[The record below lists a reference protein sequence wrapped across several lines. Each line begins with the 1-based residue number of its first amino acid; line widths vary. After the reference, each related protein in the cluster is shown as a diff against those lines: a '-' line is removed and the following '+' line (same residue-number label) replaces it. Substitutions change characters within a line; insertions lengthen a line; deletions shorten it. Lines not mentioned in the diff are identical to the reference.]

1 MLTDEQLEELKPS
14 LFAGH
19 YNLLLGSG
27 VSLDS
32 FNRHRNSVM
41 GATELTTLL
50 CDLKGAKL
58 GTTLSRVS
66 LLLSPAETKTH
77 LTDRYSGCRPGPTV
91 KKITNFIWK
100 SAFTFNI
107 DDTLEA
113 AYEANR
119 NSKQTI
125 EPRNFDS
132 PYETSSNRSLL
143 PLVHLHG
150 FAREP
155 EKGYVFS
162 VAEYGRA
169 TRGLNPWMH
178 VLSEI
183 LSSEPFII
191 SGTSLNESDLEYY
204 LSGRSE
210 TSPRKNR
217 GPSVLVEPFPDAVTE
232 SDCCRHG
239 LVLVKAT
246 LNDFLDWLLVKLG
259 NPPTVSQL
267 VVPPIENIFS
277 SAPPAIEQ
285 VAFFTAFKLLR
296 PVAPNPDGELSP
308 FLYGQPPRWSD
319 LETSIDIPTAEE
331 QRLGAK
337 ARSFLER
344 EVAGKPILCLLADPG
359 TGKTTSLRRIA
370 YDLAKEGK
378 IVLQLTS
385 RTALDIDATIAC
397 LALIGRPFALVIDGL
412 ADFAVALHSILTNP
426 KINPNFITIS
436 ADRRYRTD
444 HIDRI
449 LGDQSIEYFDIE
461 PWPQGSLL
469 QLIER
474 YRKNGL
480 AGATDAIQQPELFGK
495 YIANDPVAVATC
507 RILNNFKP
515 LEAIIKSLWNDAS
528 ESARRSYAIAALAE
542 HCYSGG
548 LYYPILEEAQDNLNL
563 NDQISFDCPLPLAFA
578 EDDDYIIPLHATIAD
593 RMLLLISREK
603 RDVLFDVFIKLADAL
618 APYVNRQAV
627 IKQTP
632 EARLA
637 GRLFQADK
645 VVVPFL
651 GELSER
657 FYRETHDR
665 WRWNSRYWE
674 HRALLTQSID
684 IDTAVQYAKHAVAIE
699 AHPFPWTTLASILIR
714 KLEKTPTQRDSLF
727 TEAIDVLDQVFKY
740 EERRLWRPTPH
751 PYAVLFHG
759 AKVFLDLDGKLSNK
773 RKDWILGLIDRCE
786 RSFSRD
792 NKIISAGV
800 AILTALGITK

>member
-1 MLTDEQLEELKPS
+1 M
-14 LFAGH
+14 
-19 YNLLLGSG
+19 
-27 VSLDS
+27 
-32 FNRHRNSVM
+32 
-41 GATELTTLL
+41 
-50 CDLKGAKL
+50 
-58 GTTLSRVS
+58 
-66 LLLSPAETKTH
+66 
-77 LTDRYSGCRPGPTV
+77 
-91 KKITNFIWK
+91 
-100 SAFTFNI
+100 
-107 DDTLEA
+107 
-113 AYEANR
+113 
-119 NSKQTI
+119 
-125 EPRNFDS
+125 
-132 PYETSSNRSLL
+132 
-143 PLVHLHG
+143 
-150 FAREP
+150 
-155 EKGYVFS
+155 
-162 VAEYGRA
+162 

-217 GPSVLVEPFPDAVTE
+217 GPSILVEPFPDAVTE
-232 SDCCRHG
+232 SDCRRHG
-239 LVLVKAT
+239 LLLVKAT
-246 LNDFLDWLLVKLG
+246 LNEFLDWLLAKLG

-267 VVPPIENIFS
+267 IVPPVENIFS
-277 SAPPAIEQ
+277 PAPSAIEQ

-296 PVAPNPDGELSP
+296 PVSPNPDGELSP

-319 LETSIDIPTAEE
+319 LESAIDIPTSEE
-331 QRLGAK
+331 QRLGVK
-337 ARSFLER
+337 ARSFFESG
-344 EVAGKPILCLLADPG
+344 APGKPILCLLADPG
-359 TGKTTSLRRIA
+359 TGKTTSVRRIA

-378 IVLQLTS
+378 IVLHLTS

-397 LALIGRPFALVIDGL
+397 LALISRPFALVIDGL
-412 ADFAVALHSILTNP
+412 ADFAVALHAILTAP
-426 KINPNFITIS
+426 RINPNFIIIG

-449 LGDQSIEYFDIE
+449 LGDQPIEYFDVD

-469 QLIER
+469 QLIEN

-480 AGATDAIQQPELFGK
+480 AGAADAIKHPEAFGK

-515 LEAIIKSLWNDAS
+515 LDAIIKSLWNDAS
-528 ESARRSYAIAALAE
+528 DTARRSYAIAALAE

-548 LYYPILEEAQDNLNL
+548 LYYPILEEAQDNPGL
-563 NDQISFDCPLPLAFA
+563 NDQISFECPLPLAFA
-578 EDDDYIIPLHATIAD
+578 EDDDYILPLHATIAD

-603 RDVLFDVFIKLADAL
+603 RSVLYEVFIKLADAV
-618 APYVNRQAV
+618 APYVNRQTV
-627 IKQTP
+627 IEQTP

-651 GELSER
+651 GDLSEQ
-657 FYRETHDR
+657 FYKDTHER

-674 HRALLTQSID
+674 HRALLTQGTD

-727 TEAIDVLDQVFKY
+727 TEAIDVLDDVFRF
-740 EERRLWRPTPH
+740 EERRAWRPTPH
-751 PYAVLFHG
+751 PYTVLFHG
-759 AKVFLDLDGKLSNK
+759 VKVFLEQGGNLSNK
-773 RKDWILGLIDRCE
+773 RRDWIVGLIDRSE
-786 RSFSRD
+786 RSFARD
-792 NKIISAGV
+792 SKIISAGT
-800 AILTALGITK
+800 AILTKLGISK